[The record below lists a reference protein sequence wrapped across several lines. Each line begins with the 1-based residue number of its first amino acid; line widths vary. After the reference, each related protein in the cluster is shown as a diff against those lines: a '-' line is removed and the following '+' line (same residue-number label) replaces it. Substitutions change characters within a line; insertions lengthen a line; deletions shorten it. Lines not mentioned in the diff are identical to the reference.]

1 MYEGEWVD
9 KDYAVAGDILD
20 GVSIDP
26 FLYAL
31 LKFNVTRT
39 KIKSFI
45 YTVPL

>member
-26 FLYAL
+26 F
-31 LKFNVTRT
+31 FICTF
-39 KIKSFI
+39 KIQRDKN
-45 YTVPL
+45 